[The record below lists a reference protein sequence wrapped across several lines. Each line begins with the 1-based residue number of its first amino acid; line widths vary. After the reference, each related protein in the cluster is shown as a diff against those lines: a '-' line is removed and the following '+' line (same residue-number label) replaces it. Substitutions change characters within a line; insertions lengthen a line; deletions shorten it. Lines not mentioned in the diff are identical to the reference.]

1 MLYAGCEL
9 QLLRMIC
16 SERVSLCVLADGLLD
31 RATLFIML
39 AFFQPNELHR
49 CRLAD
54 LLEELHCK
62 NSDRVIQGE
71 GMKVEYDMRR

>member
-1 MLYAGCEL
+1 
-9 QLLRMIC
+9 MIC

-31 RATLFIML
+31 HAILFITS
-39 AFFQPNELHR
+39 AFFQLNELRR

-62 NSDRVIQGE
+62 NSDRVIQRE